1 MTRCEQLQRKAE
13 LLYKAMMRTKGK
25 MRKIWKNHLETII
38 EKINKMSVKELQEK
52 V

>member
-1 MTRCEQLQRKAE
+1 MTRCEFYQNKAE
-13 LLYKAMMRTKGK
+13 LLYEAMMRTKGK

-38 EKINKMSVKELQEK
+38 EKINNMSVKELSEN

>member
-13 LLYKAMMRTKGK
+13 LLHKAMMRTKGD
-25 MRKIWKNHLETII
+25 MQKIWKKHLETII
-38 EKINKMSVKELQEK
+38 ERINKMSVKELQER